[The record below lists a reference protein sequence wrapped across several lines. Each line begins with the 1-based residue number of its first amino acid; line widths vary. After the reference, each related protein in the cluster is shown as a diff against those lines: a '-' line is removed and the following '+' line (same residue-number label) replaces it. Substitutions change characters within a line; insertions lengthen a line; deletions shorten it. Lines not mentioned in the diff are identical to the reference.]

1 MPLFTLHTKKR
12 CLFFKSDCHILQMM
26 KSDPFVQCSQY
37 LHQLQ
42 YDVNVNTVLTDDN
55 RMILLDLII
64 AFRQS
69 CVNNSDPSHH
79 RVVQGFV
86 VSDLL
91 ERLWCFESNGFK
103 TVFVFALSVHV
114 CVFCIYNMDVLA
126 FSLSSS
132 GATDS
137 TSHTIRVRTA
147 SSSSLKP
154 MSWRRNGWSSLAWHC
169 ECFVVSEGLHCTV
182 LFFRFVICLD
192 NRHKSV
198 I

>member
-1 MPLFTLHTKKR
+1 MLRVQMHNCLLSCVLYAFVHIAHKKR

-55 RMILLDLII
+55 RMTLLDLII

-69 CVNNSDPSHH
+69 CINNSDPSHH

-114 CVFCIYNMDVLA
+114 CVCFAFITWMFLLSLFLPVVPRILPHTQSGSERLRVL
-126 FSLSSS
+126 L
-132 GATDS
+132 
-137 TSHTIRVRTA
+137 
-147 SSSSLKP
+147 
-154 MSWRRNGWSSLAWHC
+154 
-169 ECFVVSEGLHCTV
+169 
-182 LFFRFVICLD
+182 
-192 NRHKSV
+192 
-198 I
+198 